1 MNELGCVQSLGLTLL
16 RSVLK
21 GKHQRAPE
29 QGTHLPVIGGDNTG
43 LSSLDTDLYESFDL
57 EA

>member
-1 MNELGCVQSLGLTLL
+1 M
-16 RSVLK
+16 K
-21 GKHQRAPE
+21 RAPE

-43 LSSLDTDLYESFDL
+43 LSSLDIDLYGSFDS